1 MPEKPTNEIARP
13 LRDLFEKGNQA
24 VARDNLDYALDIYLD
39 VLNKDPAFF
48 ECREAIRRAQIKKS
62 SQKKG
67 FLSKLKGP
75 SAGLAKAR
83 MVVKKNPK
91 EAMSL
96 CEKTLNSDANNVGA
110 HRCLAEAALAEDL
123 PKTAVMSLE
132 VANRLQAKDRD
143 VAIELAQAYVA
154 NHQGD
159 KAEAIM
165 SEQLRVTPNDPDLQ
179 KLYRDL
185 SANRT
190 MGEGGYDQMV
200 EGGGSFRDALK
211 DQDEATKLEQEA
223 RGFKD
228 EATLTKLLDE
238 AYEQLAADPSIQNAR
253 KYADLQFELKDYVSA
268 MKYYK
273 MILEQPGAADPT
285 LEKIIS
291 QCQAKVFDQELAA
304 LDSQSEDYLAR
315 VEDIEKRKAEF
326 KLKDAQKRVERY
338 PNELALRYELGT
350 LFFKTDKIT
359 EAIKE
364 FQRSQKDGKNR
375 IRSLYYL
382 GQCFA
387 KRKMY
392 DMAAK
397 QLETAI
403 EEKSTQDEESKE
415 LIYTYG
421 CILEEMDKREQA
433 IEQFKKI
440 YEMDIGYKDV
450 SDKVDSYYGG

>member
-24 VARDNLDYALDIYLD
+24 VARENLDYALDIYLD

-48 ECREAIRRAQIKKS
+48 ECREALRKAQIKKS
-62 SQKKG
+62 GQKKG
-67 FLSKLKGP
+67 FLSGLKGP
-75 SAGLAKAR
+75 NAGLAKAK
-83 MVVKKNPK
+83 MVVRKNPK
-91 EAMSL
+91 DAMSL
-96 CEKTLNSDANNVGA
+96 CEKALNSDVNNTSA
-110 HRCLAEAALAEDL
+110 HRCLAEAAIAEDL
-123 PKTAVMSLE
+123 PGTAVMSLE
-132 VANRLQAKDRD
+132 IAHKLKPKDRD
-143 VAIELAQAYVA
+143 IAVELAQAYVG
-154 NHQGD
+154 NHQGE
-159 KAEAIM
+159 KAESVM
-165 SEQLRVTPNDPDLQ
+165 NEQLRRTPNDPEIQ
-179 KLYRDL
+179 KLHRDL

-190 MGEGGYDQMV
+190 MGEGGYDKLAD
-200 EGGGSFRDALK
+200 GSGSFRDVLK
-211 DQDEATKLEQEA
+211 DQDGATKLEQEA
-223 RGFKD
+223 RGHKD
-228 EATLTKLLDE
+228 KETLAKLLDD
-238 AYEQLAADPSIQNAR
+238 AYGEMSADPSIQNAR
-253 KYADLQFELKDYVSA
+253 KVADLYFETKDYASA
-268 MKYYK
+268 IKYYK
-273 MILEQPGAADPT
+273 MILAEPGAADPT
-285 LEKIIS
+285 LEKIVS
-291 QCQAKVFDQELAA
+291 QCQAKLFDLELEE
-304 LDSQSEDYLAR
+304 LDSESEDYLAR

-326 KLKDAQKRVERY
+326 RLKDAQKRVERY
-338 PNELALRYELGT
+338 PNELALHYELGT

-359 EAIKE
+359 EAIKA
-364 FQRSQKDGKNR
+364 FQKSQKDAKNR

-403 EEKSTQDEESKE
+403 EEKNVQDEENKE

-450 SDKVDSYYGG
+450 SDKVDAYYGG